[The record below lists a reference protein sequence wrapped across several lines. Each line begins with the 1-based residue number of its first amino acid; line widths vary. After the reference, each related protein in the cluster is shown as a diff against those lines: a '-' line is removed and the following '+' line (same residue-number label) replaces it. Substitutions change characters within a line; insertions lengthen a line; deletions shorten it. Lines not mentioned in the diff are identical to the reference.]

1 MKFIIKTTPEEL
13 QRARKWWN
21 DLEMLWKFAYNEAVF
36 GKGTVVEPPK
46 DDELM
51 ILLIR
56 ADTLRFAG
64 PFAVKPNVTSP
75 LTNLSGLIPLYHLK
89 YLSITNMHFTSL
101 KELRRHTQLEHLF
114 VYENRLTSLE
124 GIENMTNL
132 VTLYAQGNQIGDLSP
147 IKNLT
152 NLHTFYISNNRL
164 TKINGLTEKHGDKM
178 RKFYV
183 LPNEDLPDREIIR
196 TQNQI
201 GIICRTG

>member
-13 QRARKWWN
+13 KRARKWWN
-21 DLEMLWKFAYNEAVF
+21 DLEMQWKFAYNEAVF
-36 GKGTVVEPPK
+36 GKGTVIEPPK

-51 ILLIR
+51 MLLIK

-64 PFAVKPNVTSP
+64 PFAHSPNVSSP

-101 KELRRHTQLEHLF
+101 KALKRHTQLEHLF

-124 GIENMTNL
+124 GIENMKNL
-132 VTLYAQGNQIGDLSP
+132 ENLYVQGNQITDLTP

-152 NLHTFYISNNRL
+152 KITTLYVSNNRL
-164 TKINGLTEKHGDKM
+164 TKIEGLTEKHADNMK
-178 RKFYV
+178 KFYV
-183 LPNEDLPDREIIR
+183 LPNDDLPDREIIK
-196 TQNQI
+196 TQNRI
-201 GIICRTG
+201 GILCRKG